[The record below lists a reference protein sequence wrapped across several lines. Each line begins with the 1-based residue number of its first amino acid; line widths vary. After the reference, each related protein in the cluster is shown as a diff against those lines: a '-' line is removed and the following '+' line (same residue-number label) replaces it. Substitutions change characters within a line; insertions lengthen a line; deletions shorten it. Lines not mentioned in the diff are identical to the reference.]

1 MGKMKGKNH
10 HPVATKVVYAF
21 CVGLSALVFPG
32 CATEAQV
39 RYTIP
44 ASEAIREKA
53 VIATRKYLGM
63 PYGWGGRQS
72 WWDEADGSIDCSGLV
87 VNVYKEA
94 LQASGFSLLFD
105 DTTAAMLAK
114 AYTQRLRSP
123 EPGDLIFM
131 GDDPPHISHVA
142 ICLEDDDASYSFID
156 AYSID
161 GIVEQRSYAK
171 NNPKIISFGRILV
184 SPTR

>member
-1 MGKMKGKNH
+1 M
-10 HPVATKVVYAF
+10 
-21 CVGLSALVFPG
+21 
-32 CATEAQV
+32 
-39 RYTIP
+39 
-44 ASEAIREKA
+44 
-53 VIATRKYLGM
+53 
-63 PYGWGGRQS
+63 
-72 WWDEADGSIDCSGLV
+72 

-171 NNPKIISFGRILV
+171 DNPKIISFGRILV